1 MRIDGSS
8 AIVELVQEEG
18 DYGTGD
24 ANSLNDKRREAEDKC
39 ECAKS
44 IIKLQLN
51 YKNCGLKG

>member
-18 DYGTGD
+18 DYRAG
-24 ANSLNDKRREAEDKC
+24 SLNDKRREAEDKC

-51 YKNCGLKG
+51 SKNCGLTG